1 MKNLRSHNEVEG
13 DGNLIQLLQTPDS
26 KSSVSHHASTCPT
39 TGQGQGWGDAED
51 RSGSSMP
58 PSLSL
63 CSICINGIS
72 R

>member
-39 TGQGQGWGDAED
+39 TGQGQLGNLRGVWLLQIQGGWGE
-51 RSGSSMP
+51 
-58 PSLSL
+58 
-63 CSICINGIS
+63 
-72 R
+72 